1 MAVVVNPGLDRSV
14 NMTETCLLS
23 QMCPTWQMNKHQQHF
38 ISYKQYHESPGHQG
52 ALSLIFPPNHSEPH
66 SDVTMESDSSFN
78 LSTVGNPVSLDK
90 VSNQSCDFLSLSISH
105 YQKTLIP
112 VVYFVIFILGF
123 LGNTLAVCVLGQKSL
138 RCTVAN
144 TYLLNLALSDL
155 VFLIG
160 LPFWAV
166 HYLRDY
172 DWPFGW
178 FLCKLCSSLTSLN
191 TYASI
196 YFIMGMSIDRYR
208 VIVYPLQS
216 HCTESVYHA
225 RTVFHARC
233 VCAVIWVLATLTT
246 IPALAFR
253 EMHHSV
259 EHNITACVMK
269 YPNKHWHG
277 MLTLA
282 KNTFGFLIPF
292 IVIVTFYS
300 RIRCH
305 LLASPELVEPDP
317 SRLEHVRRVAL
328 AIVTAFFLCWF
339 PFHTLSFMGVLQ
351 ELGVNW
357 SCSVQQVMAVMFAPA
372 LCLGFTNSAIN
383 PLLYCFVG
391 NRFRQQLRRLWE
403 AKVQKMGKQRSNS
416 VSMQISSFSQ
426 KLSDTKDTMVPV
438 TVEDKL

>member
-1 MAVVVNPGLDRSV
+1 
-14 NMTETCLLS
+14 
-23 QMCPTWQMNKHQQHF
+23 
-38 ISYKQYHESPGHQG
+38 
-52 ALSLIFPPNHSEPH
+52 
-66 SDVTMESDSSFN
+66 MESDSALN
-78 LSTVGNPVSLDK
+78 LSTINESLHE
-90 VSNQSCDFLSLSISH
+90 VSNQLCDFLSLSISD

-112 VVYFVIFILGF
+112 VVYFLIFILGF
-123 LGNTLAVCVLGQKSL
+123 LGNMLAVCVLGQKSL

-144 TYLLNLALSDL
+144 MYLLNLALSDL

-178 FLCKLCSSLTSLN
+178 FMCKFCGFLTSLN

-208 VIVYPLQS
+208 VIVYPLHS
-216 HCTESVYHA
+216 HCTESRYYA

-233 VCAVIWVLATLTT
+233 VCAVIWVLASLTT
-246 IPALAFR
+246 IPVLVFR
-253 EMHHSV
+253 ETHHYV
-259 EHNITACVMK
+259 ENNVTACVMK
-269 YPNKHWHG
+269 YPNRHWHG

-292 IVIVTFYS
+292 IVIATCYG

-305 LLASPELVEPDP
+305 LLASPELVEPD
-317 SRLEHVRRVAL
+317 SSSLERVRRVAL

-351 ELGVNW
+351 EFGVNW
-357 SCSVQQVMAVMFAPA
+357 SCKVQQVMGIMTAPA
-372 LCLGFTNSAIN
+372 LCLGFANSAIN

-403 AKVQKMGKQRSNS
+403 AKGQKFGKQRHDSA
-416 VSMQISSFSQ
+416 SMQISSFSR
-426 KLSDTKDTMVPV
+426 KLSDTKDTMASV

>member
-1 MAVVVNPGLDRSV
+1 
-14 NMTETCLLS
+14 
-23 QMCPTWQMNKHQQHF
+23 
-38 ISYKQYHESPGHQG
+38 
-52 ALSLIFPPNHSEPH
+52 
-66 SDVTMESDSSFN
+66 MESDSALN
-78 LSTVGNPVSLDK
+78 LSTVNETTSPHED
-90 VSNQSCDFLSLSISH
+90 SNQAHLCDYLTLSTSH

-112 VVYFVIFILGF
+112 VIYLLIFILGF
-123 LGNTLAVCVLGQKSL
+123 LGNMLAVCVLAQKSM

-166 HYLRDY
+166 HYLQDY

-178 FLCKLCSSLTSLN
+178 FMCKLCGFLTSLN

-208 VIVYPLQS
+208 VIVYPLHS
-216 HCTESVYHA
+216 HCTESAYHA

-233 VCAVIWVLATLTT
+233 VCVVIWVLATLTT
-246 IPALAFR
+246 IPVLVFR
-253 EMHHSV
+253 EISYS
-259 EHNITACVMK
+259 HNKTVCGMI

-277 MLTLA
+277 MLKLA

-292 IVIVTFYS
+292 IVIATCYG

-305 LLASPELVEPDP
+305 LLASPELVEPDL
-317 SRLEHVRRVAL
+317 SRLGRVRRVAL
-328 AIVTAFFLCWF
+328 AIVMAFFLCWF

-351 ELGVNW
+351 ELGVKW
-357 SCSVQQVMAVMFAPA
+357 SCKVQEVMRIMIPPA
-372 LCLGFTNSAIN
+372 LCLGFANSAIN

-403 AKVQKMGKQRSNS
+403 VKVQKIGQKRRESGS
-416 VSMQISSFSQ
+416 IQISSFSRH
-426 KLSDTKDTMVPV
+426 LSDTKDTMGSV
-438 TVEDKL
+438 TMEEKL

>member
-1 MAVVVNPGLDRSV
+1 
-14 NMTETCLLS
+14 
-23 QMCPTWQMNKHQQHF
+23 
-38 ISYKQYHESPGHQG
+38 
-52 ALSLIFPPNHSEPH
+52 
-66 SDVTMESDSSFN
+66 MESDSSHN
-78 LSTVGNPVSLDK
+78 LSTVSEPTSLHEA
-90 VSNQSCDFLSLSISH
+90 SNQSCDFLSLSNSH

-112 VVYFVIFILGF
+112 VIYFIIFILGF

-178 FLCKLCSSLTSLN
+178 FMCKLCGSLTSLN

-208 VIVYPLQS
+208 VIVYPLHS

-246 IPALAFR
+246 IPALVFR
-253 EMHHSV
+253 ETHHSV
-259 EHNITACVMK
+259 EHNVTACVMK
-269 YPNKHWHG
+269 YPNKDWHG

-292 IVIVTFYS
+292 IVIATCYS

-305 LLASPELVEPDP
+305 LLASPELVEPDS
-317 SRLEHVRRVAL
+317 SRLERVRRVAL

-357 SCSVQQVMAVMFAPA
+357 SCKVQQVMSNMMAPA
-372 LCLGFTNSAIN
+372 LCLGFANSAIN

-403 AKVQKMGKQRSNS
+403 VKVQKIGKQRHDS
-416 VSMQISSFSQ
+416 VSMQVSSCSR
-426 KLSDTKDTMVPV
+426 KLSDTKDTMASVS
-438 TVEDKL
+438 VEDKL

>member
-1 MAVVVNPGLDRSV
+1 
-14 NMTETCLLS
+14 
-23 QMCPTWQMNKHQQHF
+23 
-38 ISYKQYHESPGHQG
+38 
-52 ALSLIFPPNHSEPH
+52 
-66 SDVTMESDSSFN
+66 MESDSSLN
-78 LSTVGNPVSLDK
+78 LSTINETTSLLGA
-90 VSNQSCDFLSLSISH
+90 SNQPCDFLSLSSSH
-105 YQKTLIP
+105 YQKTLLP
-112 VVYFVIFILGF
+112 VIYFLIFILGF

-138 RCTVAN
+138 RRTVAN

-155 VFLIG
+155 VFVIG

-178 FLCKLCSSLTSLN
+178 FMCKLCGSLTSLN

-208 VIVYPLQS
+208 AIVYPLHSQ
-216 HCTESVYHA
+216 CTGSAYHA
-225 RTVFHARC
+225 RTVLNARC

-246 IPALAFR
+246 IPALVFR
-253 EMHHSV
+253 ETFSA
-259 EHNITACVMK
+259 EHNVTACVMR

-277 MLTLA
+277 TLTLA

-292 IVIVTFYS
+292 IVIATCYD

-305 LLASPELVEPDP
+305 LLVTPELVEPD
-317 SRLEHVRRVAL
+317 SSGLERVRRVAL

-351 ELGVNW
+351 EFGVNW
-357 SCSVQQVMAVMFAPA
+357 SCEVQRVMGVMIPPA
-372 LCLGFTNSAIN
+372 LCLGFANSAIN

-403 AKVQKMGKQRSNS
+403 AKVQKIGKQRGNS
-416 VSMQISSFSQ
+416 VSMKTSGSR
-426 KLSDTKDTMVPV
+426 KLSDTNDTVASV
-438 TVEDKL
+438 TIEEKL

>member
-1 MAVVVNPGLDRSV
+1 MKID
-14 NMTETCLLS
+14 
-23 QMCPTWQMNKHQQHF
+23 Q
-38 ISYKQYHESPGHQG
+38 
-52 ALSLIFPPNHSEPH
+52 LI
-66 SDVTMESDSSFN
+66 TMDSSLN
-78 LSTVGNPVSLDK
+78 LSTVTETMPLHET
-90 VSNQSCDFLSLSISH
+90 SNQSCDFLSLTVSH

-112 VVYFVIFILGF
+112 VIYILIFILGF

-160 LPFWAV
+160 LPFWTV
-166 HYLRDY
+166 HYLQDY

-178 FLCKLCSSLTSLN
+178 FMCKLCGSLTSLN

-216 HCTESVYHA
+216 HCSESKYNT

-233 VCAVIWVLATLTT
+233 VCVVIWFLATLTT
-246 IPALAFR
+246 IPALVFR
-253 EMHHSV
+253 ETHYSSEYNV
-259 EHNITACVMK
+259 TACVMK
-269 YPNKHWHG
+269 YPSNLWHG

-292 IVIVTFYS
+292 IVIATCYG

-305 LLASPELVEPDP
+305 LLVSTELVEPDP
-317 SRLEHVRRVAL
+317 SRLERVRRVAF

-351 ELGVNW
+351 EFGVNW
-357 SCSVQQVMAVMFAPA
+357 SCEVQQVMGVMIPPA
-372 LCLGFTNSAIN
+372 LCLGFANSAIN

-391 NRFRQQLRRLWE
+391 NRFRQQLRRFWKV
-403 AKVQKMGKQRSNS
+403 KVQKIGKQKCNS
-416 VSMQISSFSQ
+416 VSMQISGSRNI
-426 KLSDTKDTMVPV
+426 SDTKDTVASV
-438 TVEDKL
+438 TVEEKL

>member
-1 MAVVVNPGLDRSV
+1 MD
-14 NMTETCLLS
+14 
-23 QMCPTWQMNKHQQHF
+23 
-38 ISYKQYHESPGHQG
+38 
-52 ALSLIFPPNHSEPH
+52 
-66 SDVTMESDSSFN
+66 SDSSSLN
-78 LSTVGNPVSLDK
+78 LSTVSDPTSLND
-90 VSNQSCDFLSLSISH
+90 VSNQSCDYLSLSTLH

-112 VVYFVIFILGF
+112 VIYFLIFILGF

-178 FLCKLCSSLTSLN
+178 FMCKLCSSLTSLN

-216 HCTESVYHA
+216 HCTETVYHA

-246 IPALAFR
+246 IPALVFR
-253 EMHHSV
+253 ETHYST
-259 EHNITACVMK
+259 EYNITACAMN
-269 YPNKHWHG
+269 YPNMHWHG

-292 IVIVTFYS
+292 IVIATCYS

-317 SRLEHVRRVAL
+317 SRLERVRRVAF
-328 AIVTAFFLCWF
+328 AIVMAFFLCWF

-351 ELGVNW
+351 ELGVIW
-357 SCSVQQVMAVMFAPA
+357 SCKVQQVMSIVFAPA
-372 LCLGFTNSAIN
+372 LCLGFANSAIN

-403 AKVQKMGKQRSNS
+403 AKMQKIGKQRSDS
-416 VSMQISSFSQ
+416 VSMQISSFSR
-426 KLSDTKDTMVPV
+426 KLSETKDTMASVS
-438 TVEDKL
+438 VEDKL

>member
-1 MAVVVNPGLDRSV
+1 
-14 NMTETCLLS
+14 
-23 QMCPTWQMNKHQQHF
+23 
-38 ISYKQYHESPGHQG
+38 
-52 ALSLIFPPNHSEPH
+52 
-66 SDVTMESDSSFN
+66 MESDSSLN
-78 LSTVGNPVSLDK
+78 LSTVSDPASLDE

-112 VVYFVIFILGF
+112 VVYFLIFILGF

-178 FLCKLCSSLTSLN
+178 FMCKLCSSLTSLN

-225 RTVFHARC
+225 RTVFHAR
-233 VCAVIWVLATLTT
+233 
-246 IPALAFR
+246 
-253 EMHHSV
+253 
-259 EHNITACVMK
+259 
-269 YPNKHWHG
+269 HWHG

-292 IVIVTFYS
+292 IVIVTCYS

-317 SRLEHVRRVAL
+317 SRLERVRRVAL

-357 SCSVQQVMAVMFAPA
+357 SCNVQQVMAVMFAPA
-372 LCLGFTNSAIN
+372 LCLGFANSAIN

-403 AKVQKMGKQRSNS
+403 AKVQKMGKQRSDS
-416 VSMQISSFSQ
+416 VSMQISSFSR
-426 KLSDTKDTMVPV
+426 KLSDTKDTMASV
-438 TVEDKL
+438 TI

>member
-1 MAVVVNPGLDRSV
+1 MVIVVKQNVIVQLKCTALPL
-14 NMTETCLLS
+14 ETVLS
-23 QMCPTWQMNKHQQHF
+23 AGTNIPSMHNS
-38 ISYKQYHESPGHQG
+38 I
-52 ALSLIFPPNHSEPH
+52 IIRFPANEIDLH
-66 SDVTMESDSSFN
+66 SDITMDANSSLD
-78 LSTVGNPVSLDK
+78 LSTPNDSMSL
-90 VSNQSCDFLSLSISH
+90 QSCDFLSLSSSY
-105 YQKTLIP
+105 YQRTLIP
-112 VVYFVIFILGF
+112 VIYILIFILGF
-123 LGNTLAVCVLGQKSL
+123 LGNTVAVCVLGQKSL

-155 VFLIG
+155 VFLVG

-178 FLCKLCSSLTSLN
+178 FMCKLCGSLTSLN

-216 HCTESVYHA
+216 HCTESVYHT
-225 RTVFHARC
+225 RTLFHARC
-233 VCAVIWVLATLTT
+233 VCAVIWVLAMLTT
-246 IPALAFR
+246 VPALVFRDTHHFVAYNVTAF
-253 EMHHSV
+253 
-259 EHNITACVMK
+259 IATC
-269 YPNKHWHG
+269 
-277 MLTLA
+277 
-282 KNTFGFLIPF
+282 
-292 IVIVTFYS
+292 YS

-305 LLASPELVEPDP
+305 LLASPELVEPDT
-317 SRLEHVRRVAL
+317 SRLARVRLVAF

-357 SCSVQQVMAVMFAPA
+357 SCKVQQVMGIMFPSA
-372 LCLGFTNSAIN
+372 LCLGFANSAIN

-403 AKVQKMGKQRSNS
+403 TKVQKIRKQRRES
-416 VSMQISSFSQ
+416 VSMQISTSR
-426 KLSDTKDTMVPV
+426 KLSDTKDTMASVS
-438 TVEDKL
+438 TEDKL